1 MNEIRYK
8 QDCGHDISSIELKV
22 NHYLE
27 LEAFEFF
34 FDVFL
39 KWASVNPAVESA
51 QLTKYLIFF
60 AQLSA
65 YQQDIANCRSI
76 CPIQSNAHV

>member
-1 MNEIRYK
+1 MRYK
-8 QDCGHDISSIELKV
+8 QDYGHDISSI
-22 NHYLE
+22 
-27 LEAFEFF
+27 AFDF

-65 YQQDIANCRSI
+65 YQQD
-76 CPIQSNAHV
+76 

>member
-1 MNEIRYK
+1 MKEIRYK

-22 NHYLE
+22 NNFLE
-27 LEAFEFF
+27 VEAFDF

-39 KWASVNPAVESA
+39 KWAIVNPAVESA

-60 AQLSA
+60 AQLIA
-65 YQQDIANCRSI
+65 YQQD
-76 CPIQSNAHV
+76 

>member
-1 MNEIRYK
+1 
-8 QDCGHDISSIELKV
+8 V
-22 NHYLE
+22 
-27 LEAFEFF
+27 EAFDF

-65 YQQDIANCRSI
+65 YQQD
-76 CPIQSNAHV
+76 

>member
-1 MNEIRYK
+1 MKEIRYK

-22 NHYLE
+22 NHFLE
-27 LEAFEFF
+27 VEAFDF

-65 YQQDIANCRSI
+65 YQQD
-76 CPIQSNAHV
+76 

>member
-1 MNEIRYK
+1 MKEIRYK

-22 NHYLE
+22 NHFLE
-27 LEAFEFF
+27 VEAFDF

-39 KWASVNPAVESA
+39 KWASVNPNVESA

-65 YQQDIANCRSI
+65 YQQD
-76 CPIQSNAHV
+76 